1 MNPKLTFVLSL
12 LGACVAKFIANKP
25 RMDVVALPAMVA
37 LLCRLRHP
45 LGGNTLAGKPMPEIL
60 DLLRDCEERRF
71 AAGEVILEEG
81 ARGGHLLF
89 LAEGAV
95 EVVKEG
101 VQIATTSQPGTVFG
115 VFSLLP
121 DGRDVATIRALQPC
135 VFRVVQNPRAFL
147 PESPLLCWH
156 VCETIAHRLAALS
169 AYLSDAQR
177 QLAGN
182 DHLGM
187 MSDVLAT
194 LLHRQPSAR
203 TRPSES
209 TIRQGEVAD

>member
-1 MNPKLTFVLSL
+1 MALAAEAIKPNSIARAVTAGRKTASAGCFV
-12 LGACVAKFIANKP
+12 VYVTP
-25 RMDVVALPAMVA
+25 
-37 LLCRLRHP
+37 
-45 LGGNTLAGKPMPEIL
+45 GGSILAGKPMPEIL
-60 DLLRDCEERRF
+60 DLLHDCEERRF

-81 ARGGHLLF
+81 GKGGQLLF

-121 DGRDVATIRALQPC
+121 DGRDIATIRALQPC

-147 PESPLLCWH
+147 RESPLVCWH
-156 VCETIAHRLAALS
+156 VCETIAQRLAALS
-169 AYLSDAQR
+169 AYLSDVQR
-177 QLAGN
+177 QLAGH

-187 MSDVLAT
+187 MSEVLAT
-194 LLHRQPSAR
+194 LLHRQPPAR
-203 TRPSES
+203 IRPSES